1 MLDISENLFQAV
13 DEIVKRRLETVN
25 YDTTIIC
32 TIDDNSN
39 AANNEYICSNGSAK
53 FKAYSADTT
62 FKKDESVLVMIPNND
77 YSQQKIIMGRY
88 VVDDGLPYA
97 YMNPFDNL
105 IDASGNLAKDI
116 IYNENKKY
124 YSLLANEN
132 YPEDEEKDKEAR
144 EVAIWSKIFNPPLAQ
159 FDRLGVQGKFRSWL
173 SALDPKYGSY
183 GYRLEVKSIPERK
196 VDEEPSEKT
205 TNFVLDCSD
214 MFGNPF
220 NFQTF
225 LKQEEVYD
233 ITALGNISEMTLYF
247 YQQPGSFRNEA
258 NELTPW
264 QDDFNGTP
272 MNKLDNLFTTEP
284 YICLG
289 YDLANFDK
297 EQAILYT
304 INNSTYVF
312 NDKEE
317 NLEEESNKKTINLR
331 WIHEYDDGIKVVKNL
346 DGIEG
351 YTINWYR
358 HYIGDPP
365 ADQYSGVYW
374 RKVNTEENADPF
386 SYTFDPRV
394 DASTEQIKVIIIPPE
409 GKDIITSNILIFTN
423 EDEVINNITV
433 DTTNALSIVCQDGSA
448 GNYFI
453 YGQNNN
459 MLDQSQ
465 ATQVRRLAAYFNP
478 SSNLSNTMP
487 SILTEASEITW
498 EFYLDNTMI
507 SVGGFDYNYRK
518 KITDHFDYD
527 NKTCEITF
535 MELDENGNQ
544 VEKKYN
550 YYSLITY
557 KEEDYDSVKKKL
569 KRYDFNIVGVN
580 EIDPN
585 GSLFK
590 LNPANNDI
598 FKVYKKREDGIEYD
612 IISITRYRYENPP
625 ENAPDDWTAK
635 NSNDYTINPYQD
647 YSIKLTYNASDK
659 NNDIFCSIRKN
670 NNPYHASRILQFGI
684 MGTNGTDTTVVIT
697 LDPIQIALTDNKTV
711 DMFELTANIYDYNH
725 QRVDFKN
732 IANEHIKINWEWA
745 WKDFNLESE
754 EQMNPQKIDIIQK
767 ISYNE
772 EGEEELDSSILM
784 NICYLNLKDEELLDI
799 NRNHFLIIKATVS
812 NWGNYPLIA
821 YKAIPIRKSEDY
833 TMLVGPTEVIYGPTG
848 YADYY
853 KDPYRLKN
861 RDYETI
867 DCDWNIYNPLN
878 NNNNNNNDIGNINN
892 GILKPAT
899 MYFKGSKP
907 YGVVALNKNNQR
919 LWIQPLVIVQNAYPS
934 GMLNEWDGKSIVLN
948 EDEGQFLAPVI
959 AAGRKNSNNTFS
971 GVMMGDF
978 AKSES
983 NNVITN
989 GGTGLYG
996 FDAGQLS
1003 FGFMEDGTAFIGKTG
1018 KGQILFDG
1026 TDSIIQS
1033 SNWKTLNT
1041 GMFMDLDDGILKMH
1055 NTDGYIFI
1063 DATDPIFPLS
1073 IGEDGS
1079 SSSARNF
1086 RVKWDGSLYAT
1097 GAEIHGELYS
1107 DKGTIG
1113 GWTIDSESIYS
1124 GSTYLYSDNHTSDD
1138 YRLVIGSGDN
1148 QFFVKKDGTIQA
1160 VSGTL
1165 GGWILDKHELKSKDA
1180 GWGVVHFYNDCQTT
1194 HTIGDL
1200 SHQYWRF
1207 VVEYGGRATFG
1218 VDRYGRVRSLGNL
1231 NDTSSGLRAYPIWI
1245 CSEALSNVGKIYG
1258 DGITAV
1264 IDSNTHIR
1272 LSTANGGAIYFDVAD
1287 QKDDLRVGTTSS
1299 SHPIYAYFA

>member
-39 AANNEYICSNGSAK
+39 AVNNEYICSNGSAK

-62 FKKDESVLVMIPNND
+62 FKKDESILVMIPNND

-97 YMNPFDNL
+97 HMNPFDNL

-116 IYNENKKY
+116 IYDENKKY

-144 EVAIWSKIFNPPLAQ
+144 EVAVWSKIFDPPLAQ

-297 EQAILYT
+297 EQVILYT

-317 NLEEESNKKTINLR
+317 NLEEKSNKKTVNLR

-409 GKDIITSNILIFTN
+409 GKDVITSNILIFTN
-423 EDEVINNITV
+423 EDEVVNNATV
-433 DTTNALSIVCQDGSA
+433 DMTNGLSIVCQDGSA

-465 ATQVRRLAAYFNP
+465 STRIRKLGAYFGE
-478 SSNLSNTMP
+478 SSVASNTIP
-487 SILTEASEITW
+487 SLLAEAIEITW
-498 EFYLDNTMI
+498 DFPFNNTMI
-507 SVGGFDYNYRK
+507 SVGGFNYNYK
-518 KITDHFDYD
+518 KKLTDNFNYEE
-527 NKTCEITF
+527 KTCII
-535 MELDENGNQ
+535 DGI
-544 VEKKYN
+544 N
-550 YYSLITY
+550 YYSLFSNI
-557 KEEDYDSVKKKL
+557 EYDTENEKL
-569 KRYDFNIVGVN
+569 KKYTFSVQDVN
-580 EIDPN
+580 TIDSKGN
-585 GSLFK
+585 LFK
-590 LNPANNDI
+590 LNSNS
-598 FKVYKKREDGIEYD
+598 EYD
-612 IISITRYRYENPP
+612 KDAIFSFDGNRISITRLRQQKENLVEEPKD
-625 ENAPDDWTAK
+625 AT
-635 NSNDYTINPYQD
+635 DYTIHPYQD
-647 YSIKLTYNASDK
+647 YTIKLTYNASALQNDIHCSIKK
-659 NNDIFCSIRKN
+659 NNKT
-670 NNPYHASRILQFGI
+670 YEAVKVLQFGI

-697 LDPIQIALTDNKTV
+697 FDPDQIALTHNKTV
-711 DMFELTANIYDYNH
+711 DMFRLTANIYDYNH
-725 QRVDFKN
+725 NIVDFTN
-732 IANEHIKINWEWA
+732 IDNDHIKIKWEWA
-745 WKDFNLESE
+745 ENTL
-754 EQMNPQKIDIIQK
+754 NPQKIDIIQK
-767 ISYNE
+767 ISYNDNDE
-772 EGEEELDSSILM
+772 EILDNSILM
-784 NICYLNLKDEELLDI
+784 NECYLNLDSNLEIDQ
-799 NRNHFLIIKATVS
+799 NHFLIIKATVS
-812 NWGNYPLIA
+812 NWGNYDLIA
-821 YKAIPIRKSEDY
+821 YKAIPIRRDEKYCSV
-833 TMLVGPTEVIYGPTG
+833 VGPTEVIYSTSGNP
-848 YADYY
+848 DYF
-853 KDPYRLKN
+853 KDPYQLQEYN
-861 RDYETI
+861 NNGEII
-867 DCDWNIYNPLN
+867 DSNATWIIYNPFN
-878 NNNNNNNDIGNINN
+878 ESASDSENVSTNYTQRMIGEIEKNI
-892 GILKPAT
+892 LRPAS
-899 MYFKGSKP
+899 MYIEGAKP
-907 YGVVALNKNNQR
+907 YGAIAQINSQR
-919 LWIQPLVIVQNAYPS
+919 QWLQPLVIVRNAYPS
-934 GMLNEWDGKSIVLN
+934 GMLNQWDGKSIVSDN
-948 EDEGQFLAPVI
+948 ENGWFMSPVI
-959 AAGRKNSNNTFS
+959 AAGKKDSANTFS
-971 GVMMGDF
+971 GVMMGDLS
-978 AKSES
+978 KSKSS
-983 NNVITN
+983 NDLNQ
-989 GGTGLYG
+989 TGLFG
-996 FDAGQLS
+996 FHQGVLS
-1003 FGFMEDGTAFIGKTG
+1003 FGFKSDGFAFIGKAG
-1018 KGQILFDG
+1018 SGRIEFDG
-1026 TDSIIQS
+1026 TNSTIMSAGYKSGTGMKIDLINNTIHAKNGFTLETDTIYFSDTPRQS
-1033 SNWKTLNT
+1033 SFASSDGTVSVSAVLNLNNN
-1041 GMFMDLDDGILKMH
+1041 FMVSSNGDLYANGA
-1055 NTDGYIFI
+1055 YISGEI
-1063 DATDPIFPLS
+1063 HSD
-1073 IGEDGS
+1073 IGE
-1079 SSSARNF
+1079 
-1086 RVKWDGSLYAT
+1086 
-1097 GAEIHGELYS
+1097 
-1107 DKGTIG
+1107 IG
-1113 GWTIDSESIYS
+1113 GWIINEYSIYS
-1124 GSTYLYSDNHTSDD
+1124 GNTALYSDN
-1138 YRLVIGSGDN
+1138 YNGEERLVIGETDN
-1148 QFFVKKDGTIQA
+1148 QFIVKKNGTIQA

-1165 GGWILDKHELKSKDA
+1165 GGWKLTKNSLISQDNQVELWAYHPTDGDYRIKVGSNFWVNKNGDVFA
-1180 GWGVVHFYNDCQTT
+1180 DGSIRNNNLKMLYGSIYFYNSKTSTDSGAQ
-1194 HTIGDL
+1194 IAYVNG
-1200 SHQYWRF
+1200 
-1207 VVEYGGRATFG
+1207 
-1218 VDRYGRVRSLGNL
+1218 GNL
-1231 NDTSSGLRAYPIWI
+1231 SIQADSQLTLNAPKLNITCSNDQILI
-1245 CSEALSNVGKIYG
+1245 
-1258 DGITAV
+1258 DG
-1264 IDSNTHIR
+1264 H
-1272 LSTANGGAIYFDVAD
+1272 
-1287 QKDDLRVGTTSS
+1287 K
-1299 SHPIYAYFA
+1299 PYAYFA

>member
-39 AANNEYICSNGSAK
+39 AANNEYTCSNGSAK

-88 VVDDGLPYA
+88 VIDDGLPYA
-97 YMNPFDNL
+97 HMNPFDNL

-116 IYNENKKY
+116 IYDENKKY

-144 EVAIWSKIFNPPLAQ
+144 EVAVWSKIFDPPLAQ

-183 GYRLEVKSIPERK
+183 GYRLEIKSIPERK

-233 ITALGNISEMTLYF
+233 ITTLGNILGMTLYF

-317 NLEEESNKKTINLR
+317 ELEKESNKKTVNLR

-346 DGIEG
+346 DGVEG

-374 RKVNTEENADPF
+374 RKVKTNDPKDKNNKDIYDPNHIF
-386 SYTFDPRV
+386 EYTFDPRV

-409 GKDIITSNILIFTN
+409 GKDVITSNILIFTN

-478 SSNLSNTMP
+478 SSNLSDAMP

-527 NKTCEITF
+527 NKTCEIIF

-544 VEKKYN
+544 VERKYD

-569 KRYDFNIVGVN
+569 KRYDFDIVGVSG
-580 EIDPN
+580 IDSN

-590 LNPANNDI
+590 LNSANNDI
-598 FKVYKKREDGIEYD
+598 FKIYKKREDGIEREV
-612 IISITRYRYENPP
+612 ISITRYRYENPP

-647 YSIKLTYNASDK
+647 YTVKLTYNSSDQ

-670 NNPYHASRILQFGI
+670 NNPYHAGRTLQFGI

-732 IANEHIKINWEWA
+732 ITNEHIKINWEWA

-767 ISYNE
+767 ISYND
-772 EGEEELDSSILM
+772 EGEEELDNSILM

-833 TMLVGPTEVIYGPTG
+833 MMLVGPTEVVYGPTG

-853 KDPYRLKN
+853 KDSYRLKN
-861 RDYETI
+861 RNYETI
-867 DCDWNIYNPLN
+867 DCDWNIYDPLN
-878 NNNNNNNDIGNINN
+878 NNSDDNDIGNINN

-907 YGVVALNKNNQR
+907 YGVVALSENNQR

-971 GVMMGDF
+971 GVMLGDF

-983 NNVITN
+983 NNAITS

-1003 FGFMEDGTAFIGKTG
+1003 FGFMEDGTAFIGKAG

-1063 DATDPIFPLS
+1063 DATDPVFPLS

-1097 GAEIHGELYS
+1097 GAEIKGDIYADYIEANDGIIGGWQLSSQGFTSIKNSKIFLLSDTGENSTITLQIGDKFSVES
-1107 DKGTIG
+1107 DGTIKALDGVIG
-1113 GWTIDSESIYS
+1113 GWTIDKYSMKSNDNTYGGIEIWSAYPNDDNYRIKIGSVFGIYKDGSIKIQNTKIDDAGINFHEGKGLIWA
-1124 GSTYLYSDNHTSDD
+1124 GSTGDMNIQCDSELTLVNNTMIITTTGLKIRCSQDNVT
-1138 YRLVIGSGDN
+1138 I
-1148 QFFVKKDGTIQA
+1148 DGH
-1160 VSGTL
+1160 
-1165 GGWILDKHELKSKDA
+1165 K
-1180 GWGVVHFYNDCQTT
+1180 
-1194 HTIGDL
+1194 
-1200 SHQYWRF
+1200 
-1207 VVEYGGRATFG
+1207 
-1218 VDRYGRVRSLGNL
+1218 
-1231 NDTSSGLRAYPIWI
+1231 
-1245 CSEALSNVGKIYG
+1245 
-1258 DGITAV
+1258 
-1264 IDSNTHIR
+1264 
-1272 LSTANGGAIYFDVAD
+1272 
-1287 QKDDLRVGTTSS
+1287 
-1299 SHPIYAYFA
+1299 IYAYFA